1 MVQTNSFPTS
11 CKHFALVLASCVALA
26 GQVRD
31 ASADDSVQ
39 SVGTAASSIATL
51 HSDFKFSLVVA
62 ARISGAASAG
72 AFEEQVRRVSEGLA
86 AACAGLYPEAVS
98 RVGAFDVFIADS
110 SEASARSSA
119 SGRIAL
125 NAGLAALDPTDDW
138 LALVVAREMAH
149 VVAGHHDNN
158 STASLITSVLM
169 NLVLPGS
176 GLIKSALSFAGSQ
189 VAALAGRERQLGEAD
204 EIAIKLLEGAGYTRK
219 ALALN
224 LALGPRAAQLGQSA
238 WAEAFNDSSKALLTR
253 LRGGAAVTTAGD
265 AGNQAAPVL
274 ASTAA
279 HMHASGPS
287 AAAPQGAPA
296 DTVLRTRPSG
306 LSGPLMLDGRL
317 LPFRR
322 VE

>member
-1 MVQTNSFPTS
+1 MVQAN
-11 CKHFALVLASCVALA
+11 HFRTFRRLVFLVLASAVSLAMQARTALA
-26 GQVRD
+26 D
-31 ASADDSVQ
+31 EPVQ
-39 SVGTAASSIATL
+39 SVSLAAPTIATL
-51 HSDFKFSLVVA
+51 HSDIQFNLTVATRKTGVA
-62 ARISGAASAG
+62 AGG
-72 AFEEQVRRVSEGLA
+72 AFEEQVRRISEGLT
-86 AACAGLYPEAVS
+86 AACAAMYPDALS

-125 NAGLAALDPTDDW
+125 NAGLAALNPTDDW
-138 LALVVAREMAH
+138 LALVVAREMGH

-176 GLIKSALSFAGSQ
+176 GLIKTALSFAGSQ
-189 VAALAGRERQLGEAD
+189 VAALSGRDRQLDEAD

-224 LALGPRAAQLGQSA
+224 LAVGPHAEQLGQSA
-238 WAEAFNDSSKALLTR
+238 WAQAFNASSKALLTR
-253 LRGGAAVTTAGD
+253 LRGGTAIATAGD
-265 AGNQAAPVL
+265 ANIQALPVV

-279 HMHASGPS
+279 HMHASSPPP
-287 AAAPQGAPA
+287 APKSAPA
-296 DTVLRTRPSG
+296 DYVVRTRPSG
-306 LSGPLMLDGRL
+306 LSGPLMLDGRA